1 MAMTEVIRADAVE
14 GLRVQPSAEAGGLPV
29 PVSPGIPL
37 QVGPRTRRPSRR
49 IAMLLLPLIGIAAAA
64 GWWWMQPGAAVPPGI
79 AWSNGR
85 LEADEI
91 DIATKFAGRVAEVM
105 VDEGDMV
112 HAGQVV
118 ARMDTRDFEA
128 QLAQAQA
135 GVQQAGH
142 NVTASRAAL
151 DQQRTVLILAAQELQ
166 RSLSLLPKGFETRQ
180 VADQRQQALNGA
192 TAGFQAAQAKQDMAT
207 AELDAA
213 RRNAE
218 LIGINIA
225 DDTLVTPKDGRIQ
238 YRLANVGQVL
248 GAGGKVFTTL
258 DTGYVYMDI
267 FLSTAQA
274 GRVAAGT
281 EARILLDAW
290 PARPLPARV
299 MFVDA
304 QNQFTPK
311 AVETKSERDKLMFR
325 VRVRID
331 PGLLRA
337 NAEKV
342 RSGLPGLAY
351 VKVDQAAQWPLFLQL
366 PAGS

>member
-1 MAMTEVIRADAVE
+1 MAMTEVTRADKMD
-14 GLRVQPSAEAGGLPV
+14 GLQTLSPNKAGDLPV
-29 PVSPGIPL
+29 PVPPAILL
-37 QVGPRTRRPSRR
+37 QVRSRSAKLPRRL
-49 IAMLLLPLIGIAAAA
+49 ALLLALLVGASVA
-64 GWWWMQPGAAVPPGI
+64 GWWWLQPGAAVPPGI

-91 DIATKFAGRVAEVM
+91 DIATKFAGRIAKIM

-112 HAGQVV
+112 RAGQIV

-135 GVQQAGH
+135 GVQQVDH
-142 NVTASRAAL
+142 NVSAARAAL
-151 DQQRTVLILAAQELQ
+151 DQQRTVVILAAQELQ
-166 RSLSLLPKGFETRQ
+166 RSLSLMPNGFETRQ
-180 VADQRQQALNGA
+180 VVDRRRQTLNGE
-192 TAGFQAAQAKQDMAT
+192 TAGLHAAEAKLDAVT

-213 RRNAE
+213 RHNVE

-225 DDTLVTPKDGRIQ
+225 DNTLVTPKDGRIQ

-325 VRVRID
+325 IRVRID
-331 PGLLRA
+331 PELLHA

-351 VKVDQAAQWPLFLQL
+351 VKIDQAVQWPPFLQL
-366 PAGS
+366 PTGR

>member
-14 GLRVQPSAEAGGLPV
+14 GSPVPPSVETGGLPV
-29 PVSPGIPL
+29 PVSPGISL
-37 QVGPRTRRPSRR
+37 QVRPRTRKLSRR
-49 IAMLLLPLIGIAAAA
+49 LAVLLLPLIGIAAAA
-64 GWWWMQPGAAVPPGI
+64 GWWWMQPGAAVPAGI

-91 DIATKFAGRVAEVM
+91 DIATKFPGRVAEIM

-118 ARMDTRDFEA
+118 ARMDTRDVEA
-128 QLAQAQA
+128 QLAQANA
-135 GVQQAGH
+135 GVQQAEY
-142 NVTASRAAL
+142 NVTAARAAL
-151 DQQRTVLILAAQELQ
+151 DQQRTLLILAAQDLQ
-166 RSLSLLPKGFETRQ
+166 RALFLLPKGFETRQ
-180 VADQRQQALNGA
+180 VVDQRQQAVSGA
-192 TAGFQAAQAKQDMAT
+192 TAGLQAAQAKQNMAT
-207 AELDAA
+207 AERDAA
-213 RRNAE
+213 LHNAE

-225 DDTLVTPKDGRIQ
+225 DNTLVTPKDGRIQ

-267 FLSTAQA
+267 FLSTVQA

-331 PGLLRA
+331 PGLLHA

-351 VKVDQAAQWPLFLQL
+351 VKIDQAAQWPLNLQL